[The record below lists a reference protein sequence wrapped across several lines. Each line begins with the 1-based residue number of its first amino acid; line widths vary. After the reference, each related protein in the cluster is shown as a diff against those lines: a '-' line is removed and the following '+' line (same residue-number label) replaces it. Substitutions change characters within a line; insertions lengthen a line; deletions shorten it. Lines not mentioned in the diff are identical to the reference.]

1 MKLNI
6 TEPELELI
14 EVVPETKEYDPNL
27 IHSIFQSLNDK
38 CDRIISRLQYLKSI
52 KRYTYRSTTAAI
64 SLLQENTLV
73 KRDKNIDDEGIKKFK
88 KELSQQMKREK
99 EALIILAD
107 EIRKK
112 TYQTPTDL
120 FFDQSVRDELLFPRI
135 TDSK

>member
-1 MKLNI
+1 MGQRNRVKNKNDNQSQQSI
-6 TEPELELI
+6 YKPEEI
-14 EVVPETKEYDPNL
+14 FKIKKEKD
-27 IHSIFQSLNDK
+27 
-38 CDRIISRLQYLKSI
+38 QYLKSI
-52 KRYTYRSTTAAI
+52 KRYTYRSTTAAT

-107 EIRKK
+107 GIRKK